1 MSKLDYIEKCNNAYC
16 NLNEFTDSFYEEA
29 LIINHVKCVLL
40 QNEEL
45 TDFNINGINVE
56 VYEQNDS
63 YSLFFDDIQINV
75 DVYDNMVVDYYV
87 E

>member
-1 MSKLDYIEKCNNAYC
+1 MSKFDYIEKCNNAYY

-56 VYEQNDS
+56 VYGQDES
-63 YSLFFDDIQINV
+63 YSLFFDDKQINV

-87 E
+87 G

>member
-1 MSKLDYIEKCNNAYC
+1 MSKLDYIEKCNNAYY

-63 YSLFFDDIQINV
+63 YNLFFDDKQINI